1 MTRRFCLAVFSA
13 ALISAPLSL
22 CCAESLNSRLSQ
34 SSIVQEKSKPPQG
47 TRRVVS
53 NPLNELL
60 EQARAAIDRN
70 DFQAAL
76 DPLKKFLAEKDD
88 FAYAHF
94 QLGYVYTALK
104 QPSEARSEYEKA
116 VALDPK
122 MSEAQLNLGILLLD
136 SDPAAAV
143 LPLSKAVELLPTQ
156 TRPRFLLGAA
166 QERSGD
172 LKSAAQ
178 SFESALALDP
188 KDLDATLHLAQLYLG
203 LKRPAEA
210 ETKFHAALELQPA
223 LPAALLGLAQSLDA
237 QKKPEA
243 PEAYQNYLKTQPDS
257 PAAKENI
264 ARSLVAKNQFDEAE
278 ALLGPLQPNATLDSL
293 QLRADIQIGQKKWD
307 AAANTLKQA
316 IALAPQDAK
325 LHGGLGRVYLQLR
338 DFKNAELELK
348 NALRLDQNNLGYW
361 KDLSSTYYLSANYPA
376 TLAVLD
382 AIAKTEKP
390 TAGTWFLRALCY
402 DNLHQVQQALD
413 AYQKFLELDRDKNP
427 DQVWQAQQR
436 SIVLKKA
443 LEKKR

>member
-1 MTRRFCLAVFSA
+1 MTCRLCLIALFVAFA
-13 ALISAPLSL
+13 AIPLP
-22 CCAESLNSRLSQ
+22 AQ
-34 SSIVQEKSKPPQG
+34 SPVKSSGQG
-47 TRRVVS
+47 SRRVLA

-60 EQARAAIDRN
+60 DEARAAIDRN
-70 DFQAAL
+70 DFQAAIE
-76 DPLKKFLAEKDD
+76 PLKKFLAEKDD

-104 QPSEARSEYEKA
+104 QPKQARAEYEKA
-116 VALDPK
+116 IALDPK
-122 MSEAQLNLGILLLD
+122 MSEAQLDLGILLLD
-136 SDPAAAV
+136 SDPVAAV
-143 LPLSKAVELLPTQ
+143 ASLAKAVDLLPTQ
-156 TRPRFLLGAA
+156 SRPRFLLGAA

-172 LKSAAQ
+172 FNAAAK

-188 KDLDATLHLAQLYLG
+188 KDLETTLHLAQLYLSQ
-203 LKRPAEA
+203 KRPADA
-210 ETKFHAALELQPA
+210 EKKFRAALDLQPN

-243 PEAYQNYLKTQPDS
+243 AEAYQNYLKTQPDS
-257 PAAKENI
+257 PSAKENL

-278 ALLGPLQPNATLDSL
+278 ALLGPVQPGVTPSIDTLKLQ
-293 QLRADIQIGQKKWD
+293 ADIQIGQKKWS
-307 AAANTLKQA
+307 AAADTLKQA
-316 IALAPQDAK
+316 IALAPQDAQ

-348 NALRLDQNNLGYW
+348 SALRLDQNNLSYW

-382 AIAKTEKP
+382 VIAKAEKP

-402 DNLHQVQQALD
+402 DNLQQAQPALD
-413 AYQKFLELDRDKNP
+413 AYQRFLELDQDKNP

-436 SIVLKKA
+436 SIVLKRV
-443 LEKKR
+443 LDKKR

>member
-1 MTRRFCLAVFSA
+1 MTRRLCLVTLCAAFA
-13 ALISAPLSL
+13 ALPLS
-22 CCAESLNSRLSQ
+22 AQ
-34 SSIVQEKSKPPQG
+34 SSSSSSPEKTKPSPQG
-47 TRRVVS
+47 TRRTVS

-60 EQARAAIDRN
+60 EQARAAIDRG
-70 DFQAAL
+70 DFQAAI

-94 QLGYVYTALK
+94 QLGFVYTALK
-104 QPSEARSEYEKA
+104 QPKDARAEYEKA
-116 VALDPK
+116 ISLDPK
-122 MSEAQLNLGILLLD
+122 MSEAQLDLGILLLD

-143 LPLSKAVELLPTQ
+143 APLAKAVDLLPTE

-172 LKSAAQ
+172 FSSAAK

-188 KDLDATLHLAQLYLG
+188 KDLDATLHLARLYLG
-203 LKRPAEA
+203 QKRPADA
-210 ETKFHAALELQPA
+210 EKKFRAALDLQPN

-243 PEAYQNYLKTQPDS
+243 AEAYQNYLKTQPDS
-257 PAAKENI
+257 PAAKETL

-278 ALLGPLQPNATLDSL
+278 SLLGPEQPETTPNVESL
-293 QLRADIQIGQKKWD
+293 KLRADIQIGQKKWD
-307 AAANTLKQA
+307 AAANTLKRA

-338 DFKNAELELK
+338 DLKNAELELK

-361 KDLSSTYYLSANYPA
+361 KDLSSTYYLSANYSA
-376 TLAVLD
+376 ALAVLD
-382 AIAKTEKP
+382 VLAKAEKP

-402 DNLHQVQQALD
+402 DNLQQAQPALE
-413 AYQKFLELDRDKNP
+413 AYQKFLELDQDKNP

-436 SIVLKKA
+436 SIVLKKV